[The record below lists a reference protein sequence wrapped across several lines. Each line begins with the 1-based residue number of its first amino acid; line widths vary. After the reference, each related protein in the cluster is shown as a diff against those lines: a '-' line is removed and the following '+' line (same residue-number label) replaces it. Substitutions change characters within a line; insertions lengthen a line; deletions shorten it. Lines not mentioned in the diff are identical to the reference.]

1 MSKKRLSY
9 ITYQAGDGANEA
21 QPCPRPH
28 PAEAT
33 RWRGMIGLGC
43 GPSDTPRRDG
53 HTESARSCGRLDPSV
68 TRRSRQRSQR
78 RLKLDN
84 TWMPSS
90 AATQRPGT
98 RPSSKAWPRFTRRL
112 TSTHMDGSGSRS
124 KLHKLYRQVSSP
136 KARSAPIQCGR
147 MRVSQFTVPLLQAG
161 QAKHK
166 AMETARK
173 MLDGAI
179 SGSVRAS
186 DI

>member
-1 MSKKRLSY
+1 MSKKRLPY

-33 RWRGMIGLGC
+33 RWRGMIGPGC

-53 HTESARSCGRLDPSV
+53 HTESARSCGRLDPSG
-68 TRRSRQRSQR
+68 SRGAPGNGHSGGRTGQHLDAVQR
-78 RLKLDN
+78 RHPAS
-84 TWMPSS
+84 WYPSLIEGLASLHTAVDIHPHGWQRVQVEAAQTVPSGVVAKS
-90 AATQRPGT
+90 ALGADPV
-98 RPSSKAWPRFTRRL
+98 WE
-112 TSTHMDGSGSRS
+112 
-124 KLHKLYRQVSSP
+124 
-136 KARSAPIQCGR
+136 